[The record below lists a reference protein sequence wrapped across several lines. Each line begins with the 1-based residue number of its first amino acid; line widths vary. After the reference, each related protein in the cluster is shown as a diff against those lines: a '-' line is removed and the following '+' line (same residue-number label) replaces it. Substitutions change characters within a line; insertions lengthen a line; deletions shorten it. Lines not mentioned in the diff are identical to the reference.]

1 MPSPAG
7 SFSSHTQPNA
17 CNDHHNMNTPASI
30 QLMLVSE
37 QAAPN
42 LLPALDPAMKPREAV
57 LLVSHK
63 MAHRAQALQSVLQ
76 ESGIKTQIV
85 PLPDEHNMVALESI
99 LMDVAAQRDGQA
111 MALNVTGGNKLM
123 ALAAQAV
130 AQAAG
135 WPAFYVDVDTDQ
147 IIWLDKTR
155 PAQALTQHLRLRH
168 YLRGYGFTLTEGIH
182 RPQPNT
188 AWQTLLQDL
197 IINVGSLEE
206 AIGQLNHLS
215 QEAHRNL
222 LVTLSPRQ
230 RDHHGLDALL
240 RKFEQAQVLKRQSE
254 QVSFASEAA
263 RHFANGG
270 WIEQHVYQC
279 VTQVTGTLGI
289 RDKAANLQV
298 QGDNGQPNEIDIAFM
313 ARNRLFMI
321 ECKTAR
327 MNNEGDLKANDTLY
341 KLAENCR
348 RIGGLGT
355 RGMLA
360 TYRPLRESEQRLA
373 KALGIE
379 VVAGRELQRL
389 DERLKQWVRPRE

>member
-1 MPSPAG
+1 MTAPAQI
-7 SFSSHTQPNA
+7 H
-17 CNDHHNMNTPASI
+17 
-30 QLMLVSE
+30 LMLVSE

-42 LLPALDPAMKPREAV
+42 LLPALDPAMKPRQAV
-57 LLVSHK
+57 LLVSQK
-63 MAHRAQALQSVLQ
+63 MVQRAQALQNVLK
-76 ESGIKTQIV
+76 EVGIQTHTV
-85 PLPDEHNMVALESI
+85 PLPDEHNMAALEST
-99 LMDVAAQRDGQA
+99 LMDVAAQRDGQSI
-111 MALNVTGGNKLM
+111 ALNVTGGNKLM

-155 PAQALTQHLRLRH
+155 PAQALTQQLRLRH
-168 YLRGYGFTLTEGIH
+168 YLLGYGHTLAEGID
-182 RPQPNT
+182 RPQPNA

-197 IINVGSLEE
+197 IVNVGSLEE

-215 QEAHRNL
+215 QEAFKNL
-222 LVTLSPRQ
+222 RVTLSPRQ

-240 RKFEQAQVLKRQSE
+240 RKFETAHILKRQGD
-254 QVSFASEAA
+254 QLVFATEAA
-263 RHFANGG
+263 RTFANGG
-270 WIEQHVYQC
+270 WIEHHVYQTVC
-279 VTQVTGTLGI
+279 QVTGDLAI

-298 QGDNGQPNEIDIAFM
+298 RDSSGQPNEIDIAFM
-313 ARNRLFMI
+313 ARNRLFMV

-327 MNNEGDLKANDTLY
+327 MNHPDDLKANDTLY

-360 TYRPLRESEQRLA
+360 TYRPLRPAEQRLA
-373 KALGIE
+373 QALNIE
-379 VVAGRELQRL
+379 VVANRDLARL
-389 DERLKQWVRPRE
+389 GERLKQWVKPKL